1 MEVSYVCQ
9 AASALRPND
18 DFVLATESFVI
29 VLDGAT
35 APAGVDSG
43 CVHDVP
49 WLVARLGANLA
60 GLLLREPRVG
70 LVDVLRRGIAA
81 TMGEHVDTCDLE
93 NPDSPSSTAVMLRC
107 GAQTVDYIVLGDSAI
122 VIEHGASVGVGANA
136 SATELTVAHDDRT
149 AHLPDYSVR
158 GVSRLRNTDEGF
170 WIASNRPEAADKAIV
185 GSIPIGDVTRAA
197 LMTDGITRL
206 VERYGR
212 TWFDVLERMDKYG
225 PRLVVA
231 DVRGE
236 ELATPSGSYRG
247 KVHDDVT
254 AVFCRF

>member
-1 MEVSYVCQ
+1 MEVNYVCQ

-60 GLLLREPRVG
+60 GLLLREPRAG

-81 TMGEHVDTCDLE
+81 TMGEHADTCDLE
-93 NPDSPSSTAVMLRC
+93 NLDSPSSTAVMLRC

-122 VIEHGASVGVGANA
+122 VIEHSAGAGAGA
-136 SATELTVAHDDRT
+136 SATELTIAHDDRT
-149 AHLPDYSVR
+149 AHLSDYSVR

-185 GSIPIGDVTRAA
+185 GSIPIGDVTRVA

-212 TWFDVLERMDKYG
+212 TWLDVLERMDKYG
-225 PRLVVA
+225 PREVVA
-231 DVRGE
+231 DVRAE
-236 ELATPSGSYRG
+236 ELATPSGTYRG
-247 KVHDDVT
+247 KVHDDAT